1 VFTFITL
8 AFLASATT
16 MLAPPGRSADGL
28 VSAGEVLR
36 VSVPEAF
43 GGKTVIGQI
52 TVDRARTT
60 GFVTAFPCSN
70 GLSDSTGGGGRSD
83 LNFDGRVTP
92 FASNRLIVE
101 ADDAGDVCFFTS
113 APVDM
118 IVDVNAVS
126 FDRGITSIPNRRTDT
141 RSASIDRRVIP
152 AGGTLRVAVPEASMG
167 KTVIGQLTVDRA
179 TTAGYVTA
187 HACDAGIE
195 QNDGGEIVKSDLNFD
210 GDVSAVASNR
220 LIVRADDDGDVCF
233 RTSAP
238 VALIVDINGISDTGI
253 EAFPNRRV
261 DTRRAAP
268 DERLI
273 APDEPLRLNVPEAV
287 GGGIVLGQLTVDGAD
302 TAGFLTAYA
311 CADGLPRNDAG
322 AVSRSDLNFD
332 GNVAPVASNRLIVEA
347 DDAGDVCVFAS
358 EPTAIVVDV
367 SAVASDQAIA
377 AFPNRRVDTR
387 AFVAPVEPV
396 LPPGPGAIPIWPTY
410 QAAPALEGVAALTGA
425 RVNGTVTSRPILAV
439 KIDNYRL
446 ARPQIGLDQADAII
460 EMNAE
465 GVTRFIALFH
475 SQLPAALGPVRSART
490 GDLDLLAAMNRPV
503 FGYSG
508 ANAGVNSW
516 IRSAA
521 DSAVLVPFGALE
533 RPCYR
538 REPSRPGPHNLLVD
552 PACAID
558 TSSIAGP
565 AGPLWTIDPA
575 WTPPAGAVTAP
586 DSTFTV
592 PMDGVAVEWTWD
604 PRAGAYLRSQD
615 GVPHLAESGAPIAAR
630 NVVHISTD
638 YVPSAVDSR
647 SPVPISVGTGIA
659 VVHRNGIAIRAN
671 WTRPTVYDRFSF
683 YDPVTGLPVLLDRG
697 MTFVELSRGSASVS

>member
-8 AFLASATT
+8 ALLATATT
-16 MLAPPGRSADGL
+16 VGPSGRSADGL

-70 GLSDSTGGGGRSD
+70 GLSASSGGGGRSD

-92 FASNRLIVE
+92 VASNRLIVE
-101 ADDAGDVCFFTS
+101 ADDAGDVCFYTS
-113 APVDM
+113 APVEM
-118 IVDVNAVS
+118 IIDVNAVS

-141 RSASIDRRVIP
+141 RQAPIGRRVIP

-167 KTVIGQLTVDRA
+167 KTVIGQLTVDWA

-187 HACDAGIE
+187 YACDAGIE
-195 QNDGGEIVKSDLNFD
+195 QDAEGEIVKSDLNFD
-210 GDVSAVASNR
+210 GKVSAVASNR

-233 RTSAP
+233 LSSAP
-238 VALIVDINGISDTGI
+238 AALIVDINGIADTGI

-261 DTRRAAP
+261 DTRRAGL
-268 DERLI
+268 DERVVT
-273 APDEPLRLNVPEAV
+273 PDEPLRLNVPEAV
-287 GGGIVLGQLTVDGAD
+287 GGATVLGQLTVDWAD
-302 TAGFLTAYA
+302 TTGFLTAYA
-311 CADGLPRNDAG
+311 CASGLPRNDVG
-322 AVSRSDLNFD
+322 AISRSDLNFD

-347 DDAGDVCVFAS
+347 DDAGDVCIYAS

-387 AFVAPVEPV
+387 PATSPVEPI
-396 LPPGPGAIPIWPTY
+396 LPPGPGAVPIWPTY
-410 QAAPALEGVAALTGA
+410 QTAPALEGIAALTGA
-425 RVNGTVTSRPILAV
+425 RVNQTVTNRPILAV

-446 ARPQIGLDQADAII
+446 ARPQIGLERADAII
-460 EMNAE
+460 ELNAE
-465 GVTRFIALFH
+465 GVTRFIALFQ
-475 SQLPAALGPVRSART
+475 SQLPAMLGPVRSART

-508 ANAGVNSW
+508 ANAGVTSW
-516 IRSAA
+516 IGSAA
-521 DSAVLVPFGALE
+521 ESAVLVPFSALA

-538 REPSRPGPHNLLVD
+538 REPSRPGPHNLLID
-552 PACAID
+552 PACAIAA
-558 TSSIAGP
+558 SPIAGP

-575 WTPPAGAVTAP
+575 WTPPTGAVTGP

-592 PMDGVAVEWTWD
+592 PMAGVTVEWTWD
-604 PRAGAYLRSQD
+604 PRSGAYLRSQD
-615 GVPHLAESGAPIAAR
+615 GRPHVTDSGAPIAAR

-647 SPVPISVGTGIA
+647 SPVPITVGTGVA
-659 VVHRNGIAIRAN
+659 VVHRDGIAIRAI

-683 YDPVTGLPVLLDRG
+683 HDPVTGLPVLLDSG
-697 MTFVELSRGSASVS
+697 MTFLELSRGIASAP